1 LIAITQMAQTKHCT
15 KCKKAIA
22 ESEPHKIVIYV
33 VRKKLTEH
41 HYEHVEC
48 PDRFTV

>member
-1 LIAITQMAQTKHCT
+1 MSQIEKHCT
-15 KCKKAIA
+15 RCKRAIGC
-22 ESEPHKIVIYV
+22 SEPHKIVIYV
-33 VRKKLTEH
+33 VREKLSEH